1 MATKKRTSN
10 TAKKSLTKK
19 PHLALWMGGIIV
31 AVIALVGILVIQFSH
46 ASGVPGWMLVDGS
59 TTRHDAGSYVATP
72 DGVAWATN
80 VNGVGPGTWQWYGPF
95 EKLTVWPAKDT
106 KAVKACWTLRDN
118 APYGVSAEYVLD
130 VTADNGNRVLGSRTV
145 KKDDNGRNGAF
156 KTTANGVEV
165 QCINVSLAQA
175 ETYPYDLNNVEYRL
189 SMRRGSLSIVRM
201 SRSFEGTIS
210 TNISLPAALP
220 EYIWPLLPG
229 VGSVRPHN
237 DPQGGGCW
245 NDIRN
250 GHGHSGVDIL
260 APVNSVVVA
269 SKGGTVQA
277 SGNDPAGYGNYIV
290 INGGNG
296 WYTLYG
302 HLNRRDAN
310 AGQQVGQGQQIGLS
324 GNTGNAAGTAAHLH
338 FQVQNNANVGAG
350 VGSGT
355 INPLSVLPTSSGRAY
370 NGCTP

>member
-1 MATKKRTSN
+1 MATKNRKTN
-10 TAKKSLTKK
+10 TAKKSLSRK
-19 PHLALWMGGIIV
+19 PKLAIWMGVIVVAAIAVVGLLIIR
-31 AVIALVGILVIQFSH
+31 FSQ
-46 ASGVPGWMLVDGS
+46 AGSVPGWMLVDAP
-59 TTRHDAGSYVATP
+59 TTRHDAGSFVPTA
-72 DGVAWATN
+72 DGVAWATQ
-80 VNGVGPGTWQWYGPF
+80 VNDIGPGHWQWYGPF
-95 EKLTVWPAKDT
+95 EKLTAWPTNDN

-118 APYGVSAEYVLD
+118 VPFGIKAEYVLD
-130 VTADNGNRVLGSRTV
+130 VTADNGGRVLGSRTV
-145 KKDDNGRNGAF
+145 KPDANGSNGAF
-156 KTTANGVEV
+156 KTSANGVEI
-165 QCINVSLAQA
+165 QCLNVPLPQAQG
-175 ETYPYDLNNVEYRL
+175 YPYDLNNVEYRL
-189 SMRRGSLSIVRM
+189 SMRKGSVSIIRM

-210 TNISLPAALP
+210 TNTNLPSALP

-260 APVNSVVVA
+260 TPVNSVVIA

-302 HLNRRDAN
+302 HLNRRDVN
-310 AGQQVGQGQQIGLS
+310 TGQQVGQGQQIGLS
-324 GNTGNAAGTAAHLH
+324 GNTGNAAGTEAHLH

-355 INPLSVLPTSSGRAY
+355 INPLSVLPTNTGRVY